1 MKTNCWLIFAV
12 MVSGSLLAQ
21 TATNQPAAP
30 AGAAAAVPAAS
41 EPAVAAPAAAVKPA
55 PAKAPAK
62 QTTRKAPVKKAA
74 AKKPTYD
81 LKTVPL
87 APGPAT
93 LVASNVNVRGQA
105 KLKSEI
111 VARLSKPQ
119 EVRVIEEIIL
129 KNSGADEPS
138 AWARIELPAGI
149 HVWVH
154 KQYIDAT
161 TKAVKP
167 RRLNVRS
174 GPGENYSILGRI
186 EKDAVVKEVSTK
198 GDWIQIEAPAGAY
211 AFVAAQYLQQGAAAI
226 EVATTAP
233 TSATEPK
240 TTEVPVT
247 EPPATPTTVTEPPVV
262 APAPGDLPPIVA
274 VAPTNVPTAT
284 TEGTNEMATTVE
296 STAPEP
302 EEELPPRI
310 VSREGIVRATTS
322 IQAPTRFALVS
333 PDTKRL
339 MNYLYTTSPNLDLQ
353 RYKGI
358 RIIVTGEESMDERW
372 GNTPL
377 ITLQRIQVVP
387 E

>member
-1 MKTNCWLIFAV
+1 
-12 MVSGSLLAQ
+12 
-21 TATNQPAAP
+21 
-30 AGAAAAVPAAS
+30 
-41 EPAVAAPAAAVKPA
+41 VAD

-62 QTTRKAPVKKAA
+62 QPTKKAPVKKAA
-74 AKKPTYD
+74 AKKAARPTYD

-87 APGPAT
+87 VPGPAT
-93 LVASNVNVRGQA
+93 LAASNVNVRGQA

-111 VARLSKPQ
+111 VARVTKGQ

-129 KNSGADEPS
+129 KNSGPDEPS
-138 AWARIELPAGI
+138 AWAKIELPAGT

-154 KQYIDAT
+154 NQYIDAT
-161 TKAVKP
+161 SKAVKP

-186 EKDAVVKEVSTK
+186 EKDTAVKEISTK
-198 GDWIQIEAPAGAY
+198 GDWIQIEAPAGTY
-211 AFVAAQYLQQGAAAI
+211 AFVAAQYLQQGAAAT
-226 EVATTAP
+226 EVATTTTAP
-233 TSATEPK
+233 PTEPM
-240 TTEVPVT
+240 TPTAPPT
-247 EPPATPTTVTEPPVV
+247 EPLATTTPVTEPPVV
-262 APAPGDLPPIVA
+262 APAPGEAPVVA
-274 VAPTNVPTAT
+274 APPTNAAPAAL
-284 TEGTNEMATTVE
+284 EGTNEVAAIE

-333 PDTKRL
+333 PETKRL

-372 GNTPL
+372 GNTPV
-377 ITLQRIQVVP
+377 ITLERIQVVP

>member
-1 MKTNCWLIFAV
+1 MKTNCWSIFAV

-21 TATNQPAAP
+21 TVTNPPTAP
-30 AGAAAAVPAAS
+30 AGASAAETAVAA
-41 EPAVAAPAAAVKPA
+41 PAVAAPAAAEKPA
-55 PAKAPAK
+55 PATAPAK
-62 QTTRKAPVKKAA
+62 KTTKKAPVKKAA
-74 AKKPTYD
+74 AKPAAKPTYD

-87 APGPAT
+87 VPGPAT

-111 VARLSKPQ
+111 VARVSRPQ
-119 EVRVIEEIIL
+119 EVQVIEEIIL

-138 AWARIELPAGI
+138 AWARIELPAGT

-154 KQYIDAT
+154 NQYIDSA

-174 GPGENYSILGRI
+174 GPGENYSVLGSL
-186 EKDAVVKEVSTK
+186 EKNAVVKEVSTK

-211 AFVAAQYLQQGAAAI
+211 AFVAAQYLQQGAAAT
-226 EVATTAP
+226 EVATTTPTTAP
-233 TSATEPK
+233 A
-240 TTEVPVT
+240 T

-262 APAPGDLPPIVA
+262 APAPGDAPA
-274 VAPTNVPTAT
+274 VAAVPPTNAAPAT
-284 TEGTNEMATTVE
+284 MEGTNDVATVE
-296 STAPEP
+296 STGSEP

-310 VSREGIVRATTS
+310 VSREGIVRPTTS

-358 RIIVTGEESMDERW
+358 RIIVTGEESMDDRW

>member
-226 EVATTAP
+226 EVATTTPDAGHGAQNDRGSGDRAAGHADDRHGASGGCP
-233 TSATEPK
+233 RPRR
-240 TTEVPVT
+240 
-247 EPPATPTTVTEPPVV
+247 PAANCRRRSDECSYSDN
-262 APAPGDLPPIVA
+262 GGHQR
-274 VAPTNVPTAT
+274 N
-284 TEGTNEMATTVE
+284 GNH
-296 STAPEP
+296 S
-302 EEELPPRI
+302 
-310 VSREGIVRATTS
+310 GINGARAGG
-322 IQAPTRFALVS
+322 
-333 PDTKRL
+333 
-339 MNYLYTTSPNLDLQ
+339 
-353 RYKGI
+353 GI
-358 RIIVTGEESMDERW
+358 AAAHR
-372 GNTPL
+372 
-377 ITLQRIQVVP
+377 
-387 E
+387 

>member
-1 MKTNCWLIFAV
+1 MKTNFWSIFAV

-21 TATNQPAAP
+21 TVTNPPTAP
-30 AGAAAAVPAAS
+30 AGAPAA
-41 EPAVAAPAAAVKPA
+41 ETTVAAPAVAAPAAAEKPA
-55 PAKAPAK
+55 PAKK
-62 QTTRKAPVKKAA
+62 TTKKAPVKKAA
-74 AKKPTYD
+74 AKQPARPVYD

-87 APGPAT
+87 VPGPAT

-111 VARLSKPQ
+111 VARVSKPQ

-138 AWARIELPAGI
+138 AWARIELPAGT

-154 KQYIDAT
+154 NQYIDAA

-174 GPGENYSILGRI
+174 GPGENYSVLGRLD
-186 EKDAVVKEVSTK
+186 KDAVVKEVSTK

-211 AFVAAQYLQQGAAAI
+211 AFVAAQYLQQGAAAT
-226 EVATTAP
+226 EVATATP
-233 TSATEPK
+233 TPATATEPK
-240 TTEVPVT
+240 TTAVPTT

-262 APAPGDLPPIVA
+262 APAPGDAPA
-274 VAPTNVPTAT
+274 VAAAPPTNAVPATA
-284 TEGTNEMATTVE
+284 EGTNAVEMVE
-296 STAPEP
+296 STGPEP

-310 VSREGIVRATTS
+310 VSREGIVRPTTS

-339 MNYLYTTSPNLDLQ
+339 MNYLYSTSPNLDLQ

-358 RIIVTGEESMDERW
+358 RIIVTGEESMDDRW

-377 ITLQRIQVVP
+377 ITLQSIKPVS